1 MTKESNFT
9 LLVNESTMRAILN
22 VEIFMY
28 LAVFVLDEVVVFK
41 SSSVASLTD
50 GFLLLLDVCV

>member
-22 VEIFMY
+22 VEKFMN

>member
-1 MTKESNFT
+1 MPEESNFT
-9 LLVNESTMRAILN
+9 FLVNKSTMRAILN
-22 VEIFMY
+22 VEKFMN
-28 LAVFVLDEVVVFK
+28 LAISVLDEVVVFK

>member
-1 MTKESNFT
+1 MSA
-9 LLVNESTMRAILN
+9 SLN
-22 VEIFMY
+22 VEKFMC

-50 GFLLLLDVCV
+50 GFLLLLDICV